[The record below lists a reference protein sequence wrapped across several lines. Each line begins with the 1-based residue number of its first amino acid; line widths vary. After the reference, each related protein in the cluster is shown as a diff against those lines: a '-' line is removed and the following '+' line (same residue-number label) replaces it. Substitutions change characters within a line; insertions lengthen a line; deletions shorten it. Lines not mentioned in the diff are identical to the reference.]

1 MENEIIIGMVQ
12 INERKEGMGRSGH
25 QRNQNNQL
33 IEEVSIYPYSV
44 GLLES
49 YAKKKF
55 SNPNRLRFLLTIYKR
70 ERVSEAVNSLK
81 NAHIVGF
88 STYIWNINLSL
99 AIARELRAVN
109 PTTIIVFGGPQMPD
123 EAEGFLKENSFID
136 LICHGE
142 GEQVFVSILENF
154 TNKTWQKVPSIS
166 YFKDDIFHVTSRLN
180 RIKDLGEIPSPYL
193 NDTFEPLRRANPTTS
208 WIMLW
213 ETNRGCP
220 FSCTY
225 CDWGSAVGAKVYK
238 FDEKRLYQELEW
250 YAKSGDDIIF
260 CCDANFGM
268 LSRDYELAEFAV
280 LLKKTFKHPRILTVQ
295 NTKNATERAYKVQT
309 LLASAYLNP
318 VVTLSMQSLND
329 ATLDAIKRKNI
340 SLDSF
345 KELQRRFTKDKVMTY
360 TDVIL
365 AMPGETYESYLDGI
379 SEIIEGGQH
388 HRILFYNL
396 SILPNAE
403 MGHPAYQQ
411 KHGLKIVPQL
421 IQNLHTHLYEIEEI
435 DEFID
440 TVVGSNTMPENDWVK
455 CKMYWWIT
463 ELFYYNYA
471 VKLPIAILHQEYGL
485 QYRTILEAFLSVN
498 RENYPVLAHFRDF
511 FENKAIKIQQGGI
524 EFCPSEQWLGIFWSA
539 EQYAW
544 IEMVLNGKMSDFYAE
559 VTALLKEILLKNNI
573 DFKEQL
579 VEEVCRLNHELMCK
593 PQDSAGLTQ
602 LVSWNFWEVYVGI
615 TTGEPVALQQSNHE
629 HHFEKHA
636 YQLSTH
642 DEWLEHF
649 IVSQNF
655 KAKNIYPQQIYSIE
669 TIENIKSCTL

>member
-1 MENEIIIGMVQ
+1 MTMKNEIIVGMVQ

-49 YAKKKF
+49 YAKQNF
-55 SNPNRLRFLLTIYKR
+55 SEPDRLHFLLTIYKR
-70 ERVSEAVNSLK
+70 ERVADAVNALK
-81 NAHIVGF
+81 NADIVGF

-99 AIARELRAVN
+99 AIAEGLRAAN
-109 PTTIIVFGGPQMPD
+109 PNVVIVFGGPQMPD
-123 EAEGFLKENSFID
+123 KAEAFLKEHRFID

-154 TNKTWQKVPSIS
+154 TDRNWQKVPSIS
-166 YFKDDIFHVTSRLN
+166 YFEDSDFHATPRLN

-193 NDTFEPLRRANPTTS
+193 NGTFEPLREANPTTS

-238 FDEKRLYQELEW
+238 FDEKRLYRELEW
-250 YAKSGDDIIF
+250 YAKTGDDIIF

-268 LSRDYELAEFAV
+268 LPRDYDLAEFAV
-280 LLKKTFKHPRILTVQ
+280 LLKKTYKHPRILTVQ

-329 ATLDAIKRKNI
+329 STLDAIKRKNI

-365 AMPGETYESYLDGI
+365 GMPGETYDSYLDGI

-403 MGHPAYQQ
+403 MGDPTYQQ
-411 KHGLKIVPQL
+411 KYGLKVVPQL

-435 DEFID
+435 EEFIE
-440 TVVGSNTMPENDWVK
+440 TVVASNSMPENDWVK

-471 VKLPIAILHQEYGL
+471 IKLPIAILNQEYGL
-485 QYRTILEAFLSVN
+485 PYRTILEAFLSVN
-498 RENYPVLAHFRDF
+498 KEDYPVLARFKDF
-511 FENKAIKIQQGGI
+511 FEDKAIKIQNGGI
-524 EFCPSEQWLGIFWSA
+524 EFCPSQEWLGIFWSA

-544 IEMVLNGKMSDFYAE
+544 IEMVLSGQMTEFYAE
-559 VTALLKEILLKNNI
+559 VTALLKEILYENNI
-573 DFKEQL
+573 DFDEQL
-579 VEEVCRLNHELMCK
+579 VEEICQLNYELMCK
-593 PQDSAGLTQ
+593 PQDYGDVKLI
-602 LVSWNFWEVYVGI
+602 VSWNFWEVYVSI
-615 TTGEPVALQQSNHE
+615 TTGEPVMLQEGNYE
-629 HHFEKHA
+629 HHIEKQGLHF
-636 YQLSTH
+636 TTNN
-642 DEWLEHF
+642 EWLEHF

-655 KAKNIYPQQIYSIE
+655 KAKNIYPQQIYALE
-669 TIENIKSCTL
+669 TVENI